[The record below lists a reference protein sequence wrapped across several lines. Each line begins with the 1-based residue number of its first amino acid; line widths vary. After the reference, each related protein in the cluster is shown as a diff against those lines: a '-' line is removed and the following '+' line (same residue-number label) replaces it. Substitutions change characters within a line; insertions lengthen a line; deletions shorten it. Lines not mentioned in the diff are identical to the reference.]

1 MPVVTKIHGFAASGE
16 FVGRNLFFK
25 KYAKGSAMSQ
35 ADLDALVQ
43 EVQLT
48 ATIEVVGSFTAGTS
62 QDVSMVLSGADVP
75 AVTGYTVT
83 NVAGF

>member
-1 MPVVTKIHGFAASGE
+1 MAVVTKVHGFAASGE
-16 FVGRNLFFK
+16 FVGRDLFFK
-25 KYAKGSAMSQ
+25 KFAKGSAMSQ

-43 EVQLT
+43 KVQET
-48 ATIEVVGSFTAGTS
+48 STVEVVGSFTAGSS
-62 QDVSMVLSGADVP
+62 QDVSMVLSGADVA